1 MLCRTRGL
9 SFTCCKRP
17 NETQRCHVRSIIWL
31 VLSVLVGLWASR
43 KGRSGLGFF
52 LLAVII
58 SPLLASIIVLII
70 RPATVEPT
78 SFILTD
84 NGPTIWFTDTKHWQD
99 TRSEIRRSPSVG
111 DKRLRLSVLFA
122 CAMEAA
128 FIVFLFVFLLKHAD
142 PLEDGMEM
150 VFVGFAFMLIFLPFT
165 LPALIL
171 ARNERWLV
179 LAATLAALAAFAYF
193 ALWLEVLSEL
203 GLPKA

>member
-1 MLCRTRGL
+1 MIVIL
-9 SFTCCKRP
+9 P
-17 NETQRCHVRSIIWL
+17 IIWL

-43 KGRSGLGFF
+43 KGRSGFGFF

-58 SPLLASIIVLII
+58 SPLVAGLIVLII

-84 NGPTIWFTDTKHWQD
+84 NGATIRFTDTKHWRD
-99 TRSEIRRSPSVG
+99 SRSEMRRPLSVG

-128 FIVFLFVFLLKHAD
+128 FIVFLTVFLLQHAD
-142 PLEDGMEM
+142 PRGDGMEM
-150 VFVGFAFMLIFLPFT
+150 VYVGFAFILIFLPFT

-171 ARNERWLV
+171 ARNGRWLV
-179 LAATLAALAAFAYF
+179 LAAALAALAAFAYF
-193 ALWLEVLSEL
+193 GLWLEILSEM

>member
-1 MLCRTRGL
+1 MIVIL
-9 SFTCCKRP
+9 P
-17 NETQRCHVRSIIWL
+17 IIWL

-43 KGRSGLGFF
+43 KGRSGFGFF

-58 SPLLASIIVLII
+58 SPLLASIIVLSKKG
-70 RPATVEPT
+70 PSPVQQAH
-78 SFILTD
+78 FILTD
-84 NGPTIWFTDTKHWQD
+84 SGATIWLTDAKHLRVS
-99 TRSEIRRSPSVG
+99 RSEMRRSLSVG

-142 PLEDGMEM
+142 PLGDGMEM